1 MTDPRILEAERRG
14 GPSID
19 GTYEDERLTL
29 YERID
34 AQPMPLSKI
43 VRLIEERETE
53 NDNT

>member
-19 GTYEDERLTL
+19 GTYEDEGL

-34 AQPMPLSKI
+34 RQPMPLSKI
-43 VRLIEERETE
+43 AQLIEREAE